1 MFACM
6 FCVCVFVL
14 FHVCVLFHVYVIA
27 SCLCVV
33 AFCVL
38 MTLYELDFFM
48 SASFVFIEFDVCIP
62 MSKTNESPYCS
73 NVCFCVCMCMCMR
86 VCL

>member
-6 FCVCVFVL
+6 FYVCVFVL

-38 MTLYELDFFM
+38 MTLYELGFLCLQVLCLLSLMCVYLCLKPTSLLTVVMF
-48 SASFVFIEFDVCIP
+48 AFVFA
-62 MSKTNESPYCS
+62 
-73 NVCFCVCMCMCMR
+73 CVCA
-86 VCL
+86 